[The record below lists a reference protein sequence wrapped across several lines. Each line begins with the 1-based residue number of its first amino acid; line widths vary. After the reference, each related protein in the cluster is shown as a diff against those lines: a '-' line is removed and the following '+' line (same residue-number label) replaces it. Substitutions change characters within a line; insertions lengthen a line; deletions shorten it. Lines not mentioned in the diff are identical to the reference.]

1 MIFLVG
7 ASAIYLTAL
16 QASIVAPRDAFQSC
30 LKVAVDKAQS
40 QKVDGD
46 GYEAFV
52 RTTCGTQMNSFK
64 SAVTAFDM
72 KNKMSRKDSSDDAEA
87 MVADFVTGSANHYR
101 YVIKSDP
108 VASGKQ
114 AKAIEATAKADVTP
128 AKPVATQ
135 AAAPI
140 NPQPPK

>member
-16 QASIVAPRDAFQSC
+16 QASINVPRDAFQSC
-30 LKVAVDKAQS
+30 LKDAVTKAQA

-87 MVADFVTGSANHYR
+87 MVADFVSGSANHYR

-108 VASGKQ
+108 VASGKA
-114 AKAIEATAKADVTP
+114 AKAVEAAKADVAP